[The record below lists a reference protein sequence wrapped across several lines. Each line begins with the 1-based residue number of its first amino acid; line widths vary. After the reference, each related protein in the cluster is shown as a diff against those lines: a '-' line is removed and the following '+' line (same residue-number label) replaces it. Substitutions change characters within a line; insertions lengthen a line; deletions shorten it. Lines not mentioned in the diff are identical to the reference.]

1 MVQVFGKFIDK
12 ANSEE
17 HLTLGFSPS
26 SLSIEE
32 RWRNNGISADYIA
45 DYLSTLFPHVD
56 SASEKEDKVAEIKS
70 SVSYITN
77 ELLENAMKYCD
88 RSADYPI
95 TVQVQLESNEIRLFL
110 DNSIVPSTAEKFQGF
125 IQELLNSD
133 PEELY
138 ISQLEKNAEEENEGT
153 SSGLGFISMVTDY
166 SAQLGWKFETLKHT
180 PILMTVTTMVRLMV
194 KEPEA
199 VEIIPSSQSLEMRNE
214 NHLVSYDGET
224 REINFTGKVRLRG
237 MEEYREM
244 LKFLNDIV
252 DTGIPELTINI
263 KNLELLNSS
272 GIDMLS
278 KFVIGIR
285 KSKSI
290 QLTIIGSEKM
300 SWQEKCLKNFKR
312 LMPGMTLKFE

>member
-1 MVQVFGKFIDK
+1 MQVFGEFIEK
-12 ANSEE
+12 STSQE

-45 DYLSTLFPHVD
+45 DYLATLFPQID
-56 SASEKEDKVAEIKS
+56 TSSEQADRVAEIKS

-88 RSADYPI
+88 CNADYPI

-125 IQELLNSD
+125 IQELLSSD
-133 PEELY
+133 PEEMY
-138 ISQLEKNAEEENEGT
+138 INQLEKNAEEVEGT
-153 SSGLGFISMVTDY
+153 SSGLGFISMLTDY
-166 SAQLGWKFETLKHT
+166 SAKLGWKFETLKQN
-180 PILMTVTTMVRLMV
+180 PLLMNVTTMVRLIV
-194 KEPEA
+194 EAAEVPA
-199 VEIIPSSQSLEMRNE
+199 VESPENPNLLEIRNE
-214 NHLVSYDGET
+214 SHVISYNSQT
-224 REINFTGKVRLRG
+224 REVTFSGKVRLRG
-237 MEEYREM
+237 MDEYQKM
-244 LKFLNDIV
+244 LKFLNEIINTEISD
-252 DTGIPELTINI
+252 LTINI

-285 KSKSI
+285 KSKSV
-290 QLTIIGSEKM
+290 QLTIIGSDKM
-300 SWQEKCLKNFKR
+300 SWQEKLLKNLKR
-312 LMPGMTLKFE
+312 LLPSSTIKF